1 MNSVFD
7 GPGGKIHGPSGQYSG
22 GGFGGFA
29 DENPTNI
36 ADPPKGS
43 RFDPGPQQ
51 PPPVPA
57 GKTEAGTGSDTPL
70 TWQQRALQLLS
81 QLQTTKGFKDLPPK
95 LRNEVSAL
103 IDDAPDDA
111 YSYS

>member
-1 MNSVFD
+1 MKGVFD
-7 GPGGKIHGPSGQYSG
+7 GPGDKVHGPSGQYAG

-43 RFDPGPQQ
+43 RFDPGPQ
-51 PPPVPA
+51 PTRPVLA
-57 GKTEAGTGSDTPL
+57 GKTEAGKGSDTPL

-81 QLQTTKGFKDLPPK
+81 KLQTAKGFKDLPSK

-103 IDDAPDDA
+103 IDDAPNDA
-111 YSYS
+111 YS